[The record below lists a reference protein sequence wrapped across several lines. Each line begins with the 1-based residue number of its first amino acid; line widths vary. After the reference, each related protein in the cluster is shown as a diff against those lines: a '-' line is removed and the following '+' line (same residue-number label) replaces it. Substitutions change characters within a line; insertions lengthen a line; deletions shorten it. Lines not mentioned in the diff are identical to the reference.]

1 MRQITVAATQF
12 ACSWDLPANADRAE
26 ALVRQAAARGA
37 GLVLIQELFATP
49 YFCIT
54 QRPEYFDLARPM
66 AGHPLIA
73 RFSDLARQ
81 LGVVIPLSF
90 FERAGTAHFNSVAVI
105 DADGVVLG
113 TYRKS
118 HIPQGPGYEE
128 KFYFSPGD
136 TGYRVWDTAIGRIGV
151 GICWDQWFPEAARAM
166 ALQGAE
172 LLLYPTAIGSEPPAP
187 GYDSAPH
194 WEMVMRGHAA
204 ANILPVVASNRI
216 GTETAP
222 EGTAVTFYGSS
233 FIADQTGQLL
243 AKALRG
249 TEDILTATFDLEM
262 IAALRR
268 SWGLFRDRRPDTY
281 RVLGTLDGRL

>member
-26 ALVRQAAARGA
+26 ALVRQAAAQGA

-105 DADGVVLG
+105 DADGTPLG

-136 TGYRVWDTAIGRIGV
+136 TGYRVWDTAMGRIGV

-204 ANILPVVASNRI
+204 AISCRWWPRTGSGPKPRQR
-216 GTETAP
+216 AP
-222 EGTAVTFYGSS
+222 
-233 FIADQTGQLL
+233 
-243 AKALRG
+243 
-249 TEDILTATFDLEM
+249 
-262 IAALRR
+262 
-268 SWGLFRDRRPDTY
+268 P
-281 RVLGTLDGRL
+281 